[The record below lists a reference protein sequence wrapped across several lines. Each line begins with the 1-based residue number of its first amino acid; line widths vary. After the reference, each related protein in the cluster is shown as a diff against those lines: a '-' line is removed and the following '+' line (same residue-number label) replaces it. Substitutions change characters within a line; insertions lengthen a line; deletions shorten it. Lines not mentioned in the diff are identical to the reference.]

1 MLNITQ
7 TQLTNATAKE
17 LRDLQDRIASVLN
30 HHFEKAINDVKAQLY
45 VGATVR
51 TNNNSRKSSGKIFTV
66 EKINPKNVI
75 CRENGT
81 NIRWNIT
88 ASLLELV

>member
-1 MLNITQ
+1 MINVTQ
-7 TQLTNATAKE
+7 SQLTNATSQE

-30 HHFEKAINDVKAQLY
+30 HRFETAINDVKSQLY

-51 TNNNSRKSSGKIFTV
+51 TNSNSRKSSGKIFTI

-81 NIRWNIT
+81 NVRWNIT